1 MRKKEFEIRPRA
13 EMVLNAWYS
22 IRGKLDEEVIE
33 EQPLRYREGVK
44 PRYSAATSPTTP
56 TYRSRGRSTSG
67 SHSRPGYA
75 SGSGSNGYPGPND
88 RSVMG
93 GHAGAGRPKSISYS
107 GSSGHSSMNDWS
119 ASNGQPGPS
128 RHPGSIPIS
137 NHPSQPTDGQPVAIA
152 GPSRHARV

>member
-56 TYRSRGRSTSG
+56 TYRSRGRNTSG

-93 GHAGAGRPKSISYS
+93 EHAGAGRPKSISYS

-128 RHPGSIPIS
+128 CHPGSIPIS

-152 GPSRHARV
+152 GPSRHPRV